1 MKININT
8 WSKSLIIGALLL
20 LGSGCSKFLDESDPS
35 NLTVENYFKTA
46 GHAQSAVNAIY
57 QSLNDVI
64 RSNGYGGG
72 PWLMLEFQTGLA
84 NTELGQAP
92 DSRIIRDLTNT
103 SDNAYG
109 QTHWQQSYKGIAN
122 ANVAIAK
129 IPGINMDE
137 NLKKKLLGEAMF
149 LRAYYYYNLVRIFGK
164 IPLIT
169 EQVDLG
175 SPLLRATQASVED
188 IYTLIVN
195 DLTAAEASGLPYTD
209 VTGRV
214 TLGAVKSLLSDV
226 YLTMAGYPL
235 KKGQEYYQKAADKA
249 NEVIVSGSFSL
260 FPSYDDLHDPSKK
273 NRVENIFM
281 VQYAAYIFPSN
292 WQGLIV
298 PFNGNISVF
307 SDQTG
312 AIFAEQKF
320 VESYEPGDKRAVE
333 KQFYYHFYT
342 LKANR
347 NTVVNLGGYFI
358 YKLFDI
364 QANLST
370 ASSDLNWPLIRFAE
384 VLFIYAEATNELSGP
399 TTASYEAI
407 NKIRRRALLPELSGL
422 SKDQFREAI
431 WREKFHELSYENKTW
446 YDMVR
451 IRKGFNLTTK
461 NFDDYIGYK
470 FVNGPVVTERELVY
484 PIPTNEMKNN
494 PNLLQNPGY

>member
-1 MKININT
+1 MKINI
-8 WSKSLIIGALLL
+8 KSWNQLLIIGALIF

-35 NLTVENYFKTA
+35 NLTVENYFKNA

-103 SDNAYG
+103 SDNTYG
-109 QTHWQQSYKGIAN
+109 QTHWQQSYRGIAN

-137 NLKKKLLGEAMF
+137 TVKNKLLGEARF
-149 LRAYYYYNLVRIFGK
+149 LRAYYYYNLVRIFGN

-169 EQVDLG
+169 VQVDLA
-175 SPLLRATQASVED
+175 SPLLRATQAPVED
-188 IYTLIVN
+188 VYALIVS
-195 DLTAAEASGLPYTD
+195 DLIAAESSGLPYTD
-209 VTGRV
+209 ITGRV

-235 KKGQEYYQKAADKA
+235 KKGADYYQKAADKA
-249 NEVIVSGSFSL
+249 KEVIESAKFSL

-273 NRVENIFM
+273 NTGENIFM
-281 VQYAAYIFPSN
+281 VQYAAYTFPSN

-320 VESYEPGDKRAVE
+320 VESYEPGDKRAIE

-347 NTVVNLGGYFI
+347 NVTVNLGSYYI

-364 QANLST
+364 QANLTT
-370 ASSDLNWPLIRFAE
+370 ASSDLNWLLIRFAE

-399 TTASYEAI
+399 TLDAYEAI

-422 SKDQFREAI
+422 TKEQFRDAI

-446 YDMVR
+446 FDMVR

-461 NFDDYIGYK
+461 NFDDYIGYH
-470 FVNGPVVTERELVY
+470 FVNGPVVTDRELLY
-484 PIPTNEMKNN
+484 PIPMNEMKNN
-494 PNLLQNPGY
+494 PNLIQNPGY